1 MAITVQDLLEA
12 GCHFGHQT
20 KRWNPKMKEYVF
32 GAKNGISIIDLTKTI
47 RQVGEACNFLQRKVM
62 NGSKI
67 LFVGTKRQAQQI
79 VKESAEATGMFYMA
93 ERWMGGTLT
102 NIETIKKS
110 IRKMRE
116 IDGIVN
122 GENNSGLKKKE
133 IAIMQR
139 NGAKLHKDLDGI
151 ADMKNLPDVVIV
163 IDVCHDENAV
173 KEANKLHIPVVA
185 IVDTNSDPEP
195 IDYPVA
201 ANDDAVKSI
210 KVIMDTFVEAI
221 KDASEL
227 YGAKVAEQRAKEEA
241 AKAERAEKAKAAG
254 EDKKAAKADRPFTK
268 RAPRKDGEKKP
279 TAKKAVVKKDLA
291 DLKKSDVAEA
301 KAE

>member
-1 MAITVQDLLEA
+1 
-12 GCHFGHQT
+12 
-20 KRWNPKMKEYVF
+20 
-32 GAKNGISIIDLTKTI
+32 
-47 RQVGEACNFLQRKVM
+47 
-62 NGSKI
+62 
-67 LFVGTKRQAQQI
+67 
-79 VKESAEATGMFYMA
+79 
-93 ERWMGGTLT
+93 
-102 NIETIKKS
+102 
-110 IRKMRE
+110 
-116 IDGIVN
+116 
-122 GENNSGLKKKE
+122 
-133 IAIMQR
+133 
-139 NGAKLHKDLDGI
+139 
-151 ADMKNLPDVVIV
+151 MKNLPDVVIV

-279 TAKKAVVKKDLA
+279 AAKKTVVKKDLA